1 MKQPDL
7 LRAASIFAIIIS
19 AVVILV
25 YAKGFLIPLTFGAVL
40 SMLLLPITKWLEAK
54 GIHRIIAILLSI
66 LMLISFFGLVF
77 ALLTWQVSGIADDFS
92 NLQDELVAQYHQARE
107 YIADHL
113 GISQEQQQQ
122 MLKKQQ
128 SSASG
133 AGKGIM
139 AALAGVGGFLT
150 NIILVLV
157 YIFLFIFF
165 RKRLKNFVT
174 KLVARNEQKRAVDTI
189 NKAQKISQQY
199 LTGLFLMIVCLWIM
213 YSIGFSIVGVKNPFF
228 FAILCGLLEIVPFIG
243 NLTGTLITVLIALAQ
258 GQGANVV
265 IGIVITYAIVQF
277 LQTYIL
283 EPLVVG
289 AEVNI
294 NPLFTIVGLVAGEML
309 WGIAGMVLAIPLL
322 GIFKIVCDHV
332 DALQPYGYLIG
343 QDRKKGGSLGK
354 MISAVFKKSNSN

>member
-1 MKQPDL
+1 MKQTDL
-7 LRAASIFAIIIS
+7 LKAASVFAIIIS

-54 GIHRIIAILLSI
+54 GLHRIIAIILAI
-66 LMLISFFGLVF
+66 LMLVSFFGLVI
-77 ALLTWQVSGIADDFS
+77 ALLSWQVSGIADDFS
-92 NLQDELVAQYHQARE
+92 TLQDELISKYHQVSK
-107 YIADHL
+107 YIAEHL
-113 GISQEQQQQ
+113 AIPQEKQQQL
-122 MLKKQQ
+122 LKTQQ
-128 SSASG
+128 SSVSG

-139 AALAGVGGFLT
+139 NALAGVGGFLT

-165 RKRLKNFVT
+165 RSRLKNFVI
-174 KLVARNEQKRAVDTI
+174 KLVARNEQKNAADTI
-189 NKAQKISQQY
+189 NKAQKVSQKY
-199 LTGLFLMIVCLWIM
+199 LTGLFMMIVCLWIM
-213 YSIGFSIVGVKNPFF
+213 YSIGFSVVGVKNPFF

-243 NLTGTLITVLIALAQ
+243 NLTGTLLTVLIALAQ
-258 GQGANVV
+258 GQGINVV

-332 DALQPYGYLIG
+332 EALQPYGYLIG
-343 QDRKKGGSLGK
+343 QDRKRGGTLGK
-354 MISAVFKKSNSN
+354 KIAAVFKRSDSN